1 MMTAS
6 TVGKPIL
13 VTRWSCSLFK
23 GTLAISYHGVVC
35 FMEFVL
41 WYSSLI

>member
-6 TVGKPIL
+6 TVGKPNL

-23 GTLAISYHGVVC
+23 GTLAINYAGLTHIEQIFGH
-35 FMEFVL
+35 
-41 WYSSLI
+41 